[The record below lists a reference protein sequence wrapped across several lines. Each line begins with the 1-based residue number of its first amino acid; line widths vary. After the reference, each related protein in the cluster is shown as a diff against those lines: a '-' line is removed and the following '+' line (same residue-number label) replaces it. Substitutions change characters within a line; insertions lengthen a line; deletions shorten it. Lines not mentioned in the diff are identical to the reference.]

1 MNSDAAVR
9 DAIEQG
15 ERYGLGSL
23 VGVQKLVFAISEAE
37 VYCDKDGIDGL
48 IHRYGA
54 PAMCTFA
61 QAFEAVGAVEIAAA
75 LIALTKDEPIP
86 EALLERVNTFITDR
100 QGYDYESLRALVS
113 SSTSSVFRP
122 ISARSSC

>member
-1 MNSDAAVR
+1 MNSDAAIR

-15 ERYGLGSL
+15 ERHGLGSL

-54 PAMCTFA
+54 PAMRTFA
-61 QAFEAVGAVEIAAA
+61 QAFDAVGAVEIAAA

-86 EALLERVNTFITDR
+86 EALLERVDTLITDR
-100 QGYDYESLRALVS
+100 QGYAYENLRALVS
-113 SSTSSVFRP
+113 SST
-122 ISARSSC
+122 